1 MIVQLKFPGVQTVA
15 EQAKEKALEAYLV
28 ASARLGDRR
37 AMSLLV
43 QLRGPRLMAH
53 AVRLLGDREVAR
65 DMVQEA
71 WAEILR
77 GLGGLRDDH
86 AFSPWALRIVSR
98 RVAREIGQ
106 RQRHR
111 RLEVAYADEVEDAL
125 SFDLN
130 TKLDADKLR
139 HALGALTPE
148 HRATIALFY
157 LEEMS
162 VNEVALAMDVPA
174 GTVKTRLMH
183 ARARLR
189 SAMLGEDK

>member
-1 MIVQLKFPGVQTVA
+1 
-15 EQAKEKALEAYLV
+15 
-28 ASARLGDRR
+28 
-37 AMSLLV
+37 
-43 QLRGPRLMAH
+43 
-53 AVRLLGDREVAR
+53 LGDREVAR

-86 AFSPWALRIVSR
+86 AFLPWALRIVSR

-111 RLEVAYADEVEDAL
+111 KLEVAYADEVEDAL
-125 SFDLN
+125 LVDLN
-130 TKLDADKLR
+130 TMLDADKLR
-139 HALGALTPE
+139 QALGALTPQ

-162 VNEVALAMDVPA
+162 VNEVARAMDVPA

-189 SAMLGEDK
+189 SALLGEDE

>member
-1 MIVQLKFPGVQTVA
+1 LET
-15 EQAKEKALEAYLV
+15 EQVTNNSKERALEAYLV

-43 QLRGPRLMAH
+43 RLRGPRLMAH
-53 AVRLLGDREVAR
+53 AARLLGDRDVAR

-77 GLGGLRDDH
+77 GLGGLRDDR
-86 AFSPWALRIVSR
+86 AFLPWALRIVSR

-106 RQRHR
+106 RQRNR
-111 RLEVAYADEVEDAL
+111 SLERAFAAEVDDAILEDL
-125 SFDLN
+125 G
-130 TKLDADKLR
+130 TKLDAGKVRD
-139 HALGALTPE
+139 ALGTLSQD

-157 LEEMS
+157 LEEMT
-162 VNEVALAMDVPA
+162 VAEVARAMDVPA

-189 SAMLGEDK
+189 SALLGEDE

>member
-1 MIVQLKFPGVQTVA
+1 VQSKFLGVQTVA

-28 ASARLGDRR
+28 ASARLGERR

-43 QLRGPRLMAH
+43 KLRGPRLMAH
-53 AVRLLGDREVAR
+53 AIRLLGDREVAR

-86 AFSPWALRIVSR
+86 AFLPWALRIVSR

-111 RLEVAYADEVEDAL
+111 KLEVAYADEVEDAL
-125 SFDLN
+125 LVDLN
-130 TKLDADKLR
+130 TMLDADKLR
-139 HALGALTPE
+139 QALGALTPQ

-162 VNEVALAMDVPA
+162 VNEVARAMDVPA

-189 SAMLGEDK
+189 SALLGEDE